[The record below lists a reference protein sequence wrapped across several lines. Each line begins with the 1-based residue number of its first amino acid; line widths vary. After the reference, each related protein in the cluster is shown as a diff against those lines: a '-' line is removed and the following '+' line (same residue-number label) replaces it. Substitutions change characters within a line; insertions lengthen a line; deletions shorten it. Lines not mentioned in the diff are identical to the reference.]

1 MAIQLSENA
10 ENKMLDVRV
19 SGKLTANDYESFE
32 PAVQG
37 LIDQVEKIKILF
49 VMHDFHGWE
58 MGAVWEDIKFATKHC
73 RDISKIA
80 MVGES
85 DWEKWMSMI
94 CKPFTLSSIKYFD
107 AADED
112 AAVAWLAEE

>member
-10 ENKMLDVRV
+10 DTKMLDVRV
-19 SGKLTANDYESFE
+19 SGKLSAEDYDSFE
-32 PAVQG
+32 PAVEA
-37 LIDQVEKIKILF
+37 LINQVGKIKILF

-58 MGAVWEDIKFATKHC
+58 LGAVWEDIKFATKHC
-73 RDISKIA
+73 SDISKIA

-85 DWEKWMSMI
+85 DWEKWMSTI
-94 CKPFTLSSIKYFD
+94 CKPFTLSTIKYFD
-107 AADED
+107 AAEED